1 MANTTDPRPTYFGD
15 RIIITGT
22 YTAGAGPETI
32 DLSSLVSS
40 IDFAAVT
47 PTATSDVGLPE
58 AGASASLITIKTTDV
73 ATVSGTTLTI
83 TAAEAGPA
91 VVGGTFFVI
100 GRRS

>member
-1 MANTTDPRPTYFGD
+1 MTNTTDPRPTYFGD

-22 YTAGAGPETI
+22 YSAGAGPETI

-47 PTATSDVGLPE
+47 PTGTSDVALPE
-58 AGASASLITIKTTDV
+58 AAGAGATLVTVKTTDV

-91 VVGGTFFVI
+91 VVGGTWFVI
-100 GRRS
+100 GRR

>member
-1 MANTTDPRPTYFGD
+1 MANTIDNRPTYFGD
-15 RIIITGT
+15 RMIITGT
-22 YTAGAGPETI
+22 YTSGSGPETI
-32 DLSSLVSS
+32 DLSSLLSS

-47 PTATSDVGLPE
+47 PTGTSSVALPE
-58 AGASASLITIKTTDV
+58 AGAGATLVTIEASDV

-83 TAAEAGPA
+83 TAAEAGPS

>member
-22 YTAGAGPETI
+22 YTAGAGPESI

-47 PTATSDVGLPE
+47 PTGTSAVALPE
-58 AGASASLITIKTTDV
+58 AGAASSLVTIQASDV

-83 TAAEAGPA
+83 TAAEAGPS
-91 VVGGTFFVI
+91 VIGGTWFVI
-100 GRRS
+100 GRR